1 MSYLSDLEDDVK
13 MTEEKP
19 KNWMRYTSLEP
30 VKRLRYDGRELLG
43 KTLTSTVK
51 RDGENV
57 SIWLD
62 EYDTPHIASHN
73 GEEAEP
79 DIQNRMK
86 LTPEYLK
93 AVELIKDEKNQWH
106 NDCILYGELMKT
118 ISPTRIE
125 PKRKNIHWIMFDIWS
140 KPERRYMDYTL
151 VYQKGYHFKIPV
163 VELVDTFIPLSL
175 EELYAKVEEQK
186 KWCRRHRK
194 EGVVIKD
201 YVNQVFTKEKVDL
214 PKRPK
219 LEKPQKGDVDY
230 PPMTEERILRALQH
244 AFDEVGEANWKTT
257 KIAMP
262 VVARHIQ
269 TEATEHYFKVPTNFY
284 GIYMNTPIELIKGVK
299 TDDVPKP
306 DN

>member
-86 LTPEYLK
+86 ATPEYLK

-125 PKRKNIHWIMFDIWS
+125 PKHKNIHWIMFDIWS

-175 EELYAKVEEQK
+175 EEL
-186 KWCRRHRK
+186 
-194 EGVVIKD
+194 
-201 YVNQVFTKEKVDL
+201 
-214 PKRPK
+214 
-219 LEKPQKGDVDY
+219 
-230 PPMTEERILRALQH
+230 
-244 AFDEVGEANWKTT
+244 
-257 KIAMP
+257 
-262 VVARHIQ
+262 
-269 TEATEHYFKVPTNFY
+269 
-284 GIYMNTPIELIKGVK
+284 
-299 TDDVPKP
+299 
-306 DN
+306 

>member
-1 MSYLSDLEDDVK
+1 

-86 LTPEYLK
+86 ATPEYLK

-175 EELYAKVEEQK
+175 EELYAKVKEQK

-230 PPMTEERILRALQH
+230 PPMTQECIERAVQH
-244 AFDEVGEANWKTT
+244 AIDQVGVDNWLDRSKS
-257 KIAMP
+257 MP
-262 VVARHIQ
+262 ILARHLN
-269 TEATEHYFKVPTNFY
+269 TEASEHYFSVPKNFY
-284 GIYMNTPIELIKGVK
+284 SIYLDSLV
-299 TDDVPKP
+299 DDRYKHL
-306 DN
+306 